1 MKTLAMNTLSFAC
14 AAALGLAGAA
24 TVLAQDDN
32 DISIEARGLRIVQ
45 AGYGDNMSGVRP
57 FNWSP
62 GTTLAVLLHRPAGN
76 LIEVDLD
83 ASSVESFTDDR
94 NTNLLKKTEQ
104 SWGRT
109 GFGAF
114 ARLSEDGKAAMVEV
128 AGDSLPAPDATTL
141 SAKGTITL
149 VTARGQKTVKAGDVK
164 FAKDESFKI
173 ADANFTVESAKPS
186 EWQDDVYE
194 VTFRSRD
201 NLDDIAGL
209 KFESDGEK
217 IDARRGVTS
226 TSGMGDNITT
236 RWTYSFKEKLEGA
249 SVAADVWVELESH
262 DVPFELE
269 VGLGLSGEGDEKD

>member
-1 MKTLAMNTLSFAC
+1 
-14 AAALGLAGAA
+14 
-24 TVLAQDDN
+24 
-32 DISIEARGLRIVQ
+32 EARGLRIVHE
-45 AGYGDNMSGVRP
+45 GYGDNMSGVRP

-76 LIEVDLD
+76 LVEVDLD

-94 NTNLLKKTEQ
+94 NTNLLKKNER

-109 GFGAF
+109 GFGPF
-114 ARLSEDGKAAMVEV
+114 ARLSEDGKAAMVEI
-128 AGDSLPAPDATTL
+128 AGDSLPAANATTL
-141 SAKGTITL
+141 TAKGTITL
-149 VTARGQKTVKAGDVK
+149 VTARGQETVKAGDVK
-164 FAKDESFKI
+164 FAKDESFQI
-173 ADANFTVESAKPS
+173 GDVSFTVESAKAS

-194 VTFRSRD
+194 VTFRSTD

-209 KFESDGEK
+209 KFEADGK
-217 IDARRGVTS
+217 TIDARRGATS
-226 TSGMGDNITT
+226 RSGMGENITT
-236 RWTYSFKEKLEGA
+236 RWTYSFKEKLDAA